1 MKIDDISII
10 IFHQESLYIDNSRN
24 DLCMNFDNFKLQDE
38 SKTRK
43 ILNNIIHNFHITFI
57 KDIFLRGFFDMSF
70 IFTNF
75 VKQHNTKCKPDM
87 RNILFCFFLIIT
99 CSSVAQNYRY
109 IGVEDGLSNR
119 RVYSIQKDQK
129 GYMWFL
135 TQEGIDRFNGKQF
148 KHYKLVSN
156 GKDVNSFENLNKLYT
171 DTTGTMWEIG
181 KNGQIFRYNIL
192 HDNFQLICDLKSDE
206 NYRDFPINYSY
217 IDANNNIWLCTTN
230 NGQYIYNIGS
240 NKLIKIQNEDWQGI
254 NNMVQIEKNTYC
266 FGTDTGFY
274 IGLLKNNKIK
284 IISSDSLSNMSI
296 KVNELYYHKPSN
308 RLFIGCFFRGVFVYD
323 LHSKQLIQPQTELT
337 DININC
343 IKSLNQNEILIAT
356 DGAGVYKMN
365 VHSCQSGP
373 YITADYNNN
382 NKMNG
387 NTINDIYIDDEK
399 RIWMAN
405 YPIGI
410 TVLNN
415 RFPKYEWIKHAIG
428 NKNSLIND
436 QVNAVIEDSDG
447 DLWFATNNGISLLNT
462 KTQIW
467 TNYSSSFHYS
477 PKSKTH
483 IYITLCEVSPG
494 IIWAGGYASG
504 IYEINKKTHQTDFF
518 TPAKFGWTNMRP
530 DKYIRSI
537 FKDSHKLI
545 WVGGYYHLKCF
556 NLSDNSI
563 KVYPNIHSIN
573 TIIEK
578 DSLHMWIGTA
588 NGLYMLNKKNGK
600 STLLRLPGEAAYIHS
615 LYQEKNGPLYIGTA
629 NYGLFI
635 YDDKKQTFTNFQKD
649 NCALISNNI
658 YTILPSP
665 PSTLILATENSMVR
679 FDTKHETFHNW
690 TKEQG
695 LMSDHFNSTSGTYCS
710 DGKFY
715 MGTSDGVI
723 AFPKNTHLP
732 MNYKTQLVFSDFR
745 LFYQT
750 VYSGD
755 ENSPLKEDI
764 DRVKK
769 LELESDQNIFSIRLS
784 SINYDY
790 PSNILYSWKLAGFYD
805 KWNKPSEEDL
815 IRFTNLD
822 PGKYTLHVRAISRED
837 QRIIEEKS
845 IDIVIAPPFYL
856 TVWALIV
863 YFILGVVL
871 FWGILRYKLMKKERK
886 TSADKINFFVNTAHD
901 IRTPLSLIKAPLDE
915 LLEDKSLSPEARNN
929 IVMALRSTNVLFR
942 LITNLINFEKA
953 DVYSPKMHVAEYELY
968 SFLEETIRLFRSY
981 AESKNVKLT
990 YETNFRFLN
999 VWFDRNKMDSILKNL
1014 MSNAIKYTPENG
1026 QVTLSAY
1033 SNENTWTIEIRDTGI
1048 GIPENEQ
1055 KKLFKLFFRGSNAI
1069 NSKISGSGIGLLLI
1083 WKLVKAHKGEITYK
1097 SAENQGSCF
1106 KVTFRHGHNH
1116 FKKAQIGLP
1125 EEGVESNFSNTLAKY
1140 SPTET
1145 TSYTPVPATT
1155 NPQAQRILIVE
1166 DNDELRAYLKRSLSE
1181 TYVVFLAGDG
1191 EEALEF
1197 IKNNNVNLIISDIMM
1212 PTLRGDQ
1219 LAAIIKNNIETS
1231 HIPIILLTALSE
1243 TEDVIKG
1250 LNTKADKYITKPFD
1264 IGILKAEIANL
1275 LANRAIWRQKFT
1287 QMENMDIECPNCEN
1301 DLDMQ
1306 FMVKTQE
1313 IIMEHI
1319 DDQDF
1324 TVDILCTEIGM
1335 SRTSLYNKIKALTD
1349 QSPSDLIRS
1358 TRMNH
1363 AAHLL
1368 KTTSHTIGEIADM
1381 VGFNDPKYFTAVFK
1395 KQFTLSPSKYAQKG
1409 K

>member
-1 MKIDDISII
+1 M
-10 IFHQESLYIDNSRN
+10 ELN
-24 DLCMNFDNFKLQDE
+24 NFRLQDE
-38 SKTRK
+38 SKRGVV
-43 ILNNIIHNFHITFI
+43 LNNITHNFHIIAIRSYFSRT
-57 KDIFLRGFFDMSF
+57 FFDMSLLF
-70 IFTNF
+70 TIFAKRHYYKRNF
-75 VKQHNTKCKPDM
+75 AM
-87 RNILFCFFLIIT
+87 RNIILCYLLIIT
-99 CSSVAQNYRY
+99 CSCFAQNYKY
-109 IGVEDGLSNR
+109 ISVEDGLSNR
-119 RVYSIQKDQK
+119 RVYSIQKDRK

-181 KNGQIFRYNIL
+181 KNGQIFKYNIL
-192 HDNFQLICDLKSDE
+192 HDNFNLVCDLRTDE
-206 NYRDFPINYSY
+206 DHGDFPINYSY

-230 NGQYIYNIGS
+230 NGQYIYNINS
-240 NKLIKIQNEDWQGI
+240 NKLVKVQNEDWQTI
-254 NNMVQIEKNTYC
+254 NNMVQIEKNTFC

-274 IGLLKNNKIK
+274 IGELKDYKIK
-284 IISSDSLSNMSI
+284 PITPDSLSNLSI

-308 RLFIGCFFRGVFVYD
+308 RLFIGCFFRGIFVYD
-323 LHSKQLIQPQTELT
+323 LSKNELIEPQTGLT

-343 IKSLNQNEILIAT
+343 IKSLDKDEILIAT

-365 VHSCQSGP
+365 VHTCQSGP
-373 YITADYNNN
+373 YIVADYNKN

-415 RFPKYEWIKHAIG
+415 RFPKYDWIKHAIG
-428 NKNSLIND
+428 NKNSLINN
-436 QVNAVIEDSDG
+436 QVNAVIEDSEG

-462 KTQIW
+462 KTQTW
-467 TNYSSSFHYS
+467 TNYSSSFEHS
-477 PKSKTH
+477 SQSKTH
-483 IYITLCEVSPG
+483 IYLTLWEVRPG
-494 IIWAGGYASG
+494 IIWAGGYSSG
-504 IYEINKKTHQTDFF
+504 IFEINKKTHRTDFF
-518 TPAKFGWTNMRP
+518 TPARYGQINIRP

-537 FKDSHKLI
+537 FKDSHNLI

-556 NLSDNSI
+556 DLSHNSV
-563 KVYPNIHSIN
+563 KVYPNIHSVN
-573 TIIEK
+573 AIIEK

-588 NGLYMLNKKNGK
+588 NGVYLLNKKNGK
-600 STLLRLPGEAAYIHS
+600 STSLRLPGEASYIHS
-615 LYQEKNGPLYIGTA
+615 LYQEENGPLYIGTA
-629 NYGLFI
+629 NYGLFV
-635 YDDKKQTFTNFQKD
+635 YDEKTQSFINHHKD

-658 YTILPSP
+658 YSILPGATNGDLVLS
-665 PSTLILATENSMVR
+665 TENSLVR
-679 FDTKHETFHNW
+679 FDKKNDFFYNW

-695 LMSDHFNSTSGTYCS
+695 LMSDHFNSTSGTYCR

-715 MGTSDGVI
+715 MGTSNGVI
-723 AFPKNTHLP
+723 AFDKGTHLP
-732 MNYKTQLVFSDFR
+732 RSYKTQLVFSDFR

-750 VYSGD
+750 IYSGD

-764 DRVKK
+764 DRVKR
-769 LELESDQNIFSIRLS
+769 LELKSNQNIFSIRLS

-790 PSNILYSWKLAGFYD
+790 PSNILYSWKLEGFYD
-805 KWNKPSEEDL
+805 KWNKPSDEDL

-822 PGKYTLHVRAISRED
+822 SGHYTLHVRAISRED
-837 QRIIEEKS
+837 HRIIEEKS
-845 IDIVIAPPFYL
+845 IDIIIDPPFYL
-856 TVWALIV
+856 SIWAIIFYAL
-863 YFILGVVL
+863 VVL
-871 FWGILRYKLMKKERK
+871 LIFWGILHYYLIKKEQK
-886 TSADKINFFVNTAHD
+886 ASADKINFFINTAHD

-915 LLEDKSLSPEARNN
+915 LYANKDLSPETRNN

-953 DVYSPKMHVAEYELY
+953 DVYSPQMHIAEYELY
-968 SFLEETIRLFRSY
+968 SFLEETVRLFRAY
-981 AESKNVKLT
+981 AESKNIKLT

-999 VWFDRNKMDSILKNL
+999 VWFDRSKMDSILKNL

-1026 QVTLSAY
+1026 QVTLFAY
-1033 SNENTWTIEIRDTGI
+1033 SNENTWSIEIRDTGI

-1083 WKLVKAHKGEITYK
+1083 WKLVKAHKGEITCK

-1106 KVTFRHGHNH
+1106 KITFLHGHNH
-1116 FKKAQIGLP
+1116 FKKTQLSLP
-1125 EEGVESNFSNTLAKY
+1125 EEGVESNFSNTLNKY
-1140 SPTET
+1140 PKTDMI
-1145 TSYTPVPATT
+1145 SYTPVPATT

-1166 DNDELRAYLKRSLSE
+1166 DNDELRAYLKRSLSD
-1181 TYVVFLAGDG
+1181 TYMIYLAGNG
-1191 EEALEF
+1191 EEALDF
-1197 IKNNNVNLIISDIMM
+1197 IKKNNVNLIISDVMM
-1212 PTLRGDQ
+1212 PVLRGDQ
-1219 LAAIIKNNIETS
+1219 MAAIIKSDIETC

-1264 IGILKAEIANL
+1264 IGILKAEIANI
-1275 LANRAIWRQKFT
+1275 LANRAIWRQKFA
-1287 QMENMDIECPNCEN
+1287 QIDNIEVDCANCAD

-1306 FMVKTQE
+1306 FMIKAKETTMKHVDE
-1313 IIMEHI
+1313 P
-1319 DDQDF
+1319 DF
-1324 TVDILCTEIGM
+1324 NVDVLCSDMGM
-1335 SRTSLYNKIKALTD
+1335 SRTSFYNKLKALTD
-1349 QSPSDLIRS
+1349 QAPSDFIRT

-1368 KTTSHTIGEIADM
+1368 KTTSYTVGEIADM
-1381 VGFNDPKYFTAVFK
+1381 VGFNDPKYFREVFK
-1395 KQFTLSPSKYAQKG
+1395 KQFTVSPSKYAQKE

>member
-1 MKIDDISII
+1 MK
-10 IFHQESLYIDNSRN
+10 L
-24 DLCMNFDNFKLQDE
+24 DNFRLQDE
-38 SKTRK
+38 SKTGI
-43 ILNNIIHNFHITFI
+43 ILNNIIHNFHITTI
-57 KDIFLRGFFDMSF
+57 EDYFLRTFFDMSL
-70 IFTNF
+70 IFTIF
-75 VKQHNTKCKPDM
+75 AKRHHTKCNSNM
-87 RNILFCFFLIIT
+87 RNILFCYFLIIT
-99 CSSVAQNYRY
+99 CSCFAQNYRY
-109 IGVEDGLSNR
+109 ISVEDGLSNR
-119 RVYSIQKDQK
+119 RVYSIQKDKK

-135 TQEGIDRFNGKQF
+135 TQEGIDRFDGKHF
-148 KHYKLVSN
+148 KHYRLVSN
-156 GKDVNSFENLNKLYT
+156 GQDVNSFENLNKLYA
-171 DTTGTMWEIG
+171 DTTGIMWEIG
-181 KNGQIFRYNIL
+181 KNGQIFKYNVL
-192 HDNFQLICDLKSDE
+192 HDSFQLICDLKTDE
-206 NYRDFPINYSY
+206 NRGDFPINYSY

-230 NGQYIYNIGS
+230 NGQYIYNIDS
-240 NKLIKIQNEDWQGI
+240 NKLTKVQSEDWQTI
-254 NNMVQIEKNTYC
+254 NNMVQIDKETYC

-274 IGLLKNNKIK
+274 IGRLKDYKIK
-284 IISSDSLSNMSI
+284 LATSDSLSNISI

-308 RLFIGCFFRGVFVYD
+308 RLFIGCFFKGVFVYD
-323 LHSKQLIQPQTELT
+323 LNKNKLIEPQTELT

-365 VHSCQSGP
+365 VHTCQSEP
-373 YITADYNNN
+373 YIVADYNKN

-387 NTINDIYIDDEK
+387 NTINDIYVDDEK

-415 RFPKYEWIKHAIG
+415 RFPKYDWIKHAIG

-436 QVNAVIEDSDG
+436 QVNAVIEDSEG
-447 DLWFATNNGISLLNT
+447 DLWFATNNGISQLNT
-462 KTQIW
+462 KTQTW
-467 TNYSSSFHYS
+467 TNYSSSFDHS
-477 PKSKTH
+477 PQSKTH
-483 IYITLCEVSPG
+483 IYITIWEVRPG

-504 IYEINKKTHQTDFF
+504 IYEINKKTHKTDFF
-518 TPAKFGWTNMRP
+518 TPARYGWTNMRP

-537 FKDSHKLI
+537 FKDSHDLI
-545 WVGGYYHLKCF
+545 WVGGFYHLKCF
-556 NLSDNSI
+556 DLDRNSI

-588 NGLYMLNKKNGK
+588 NGLYLLNKRNGK
-600 STLLRLPGEAAYIHS
+600 STMLNLPGEATYVHS
-615 LYQEKNGPLYIGTA
+615 LYQEKNGLLYIGTA
-629 NYGLFI
+629 SYGLFI
-635 YDDKKQTFTNFQKD
+635 YDDKKQTFTNYQKD

-658 YTILPSP
+658 YTILPNGKDEI
-665 PSTLILATENSMVR
+665 ILSTENSLVR
-679 FDTKHETFHNW
+679 FDTKNKLFHNW

-723 AFPKNTHLP
+723 AFNKNTHLP
-732 MNYKTQLVFSDFR
+732 RSYKTQLVFSDFR

-764 DRVKK
+764 DHVKK
-769 LELESDQNIFSIRLS
+769 LELKSNQNIFSIRLS
-784 SINYDY
+784 SINFDY
-790 PSNILYSWKLAGFYD
+790 PSNILYSWKLEGFYD

-822 PGKYTLHVRAISRED
+822 SGKYTLRVRTISRED
-837 QRIIEEKS
+837 HHIIEEKS
-845 IDIVIAPPFYL
+845 IDIHIDPPYYL
-856 TVWALIV
+856 TAWALIFYAIV
-863 YFILGVVL
+863 IFLI
-871 FWGILRYKLMKKERK
+871 FWGILRYKFIKKEQK
-886 TSADKINFFVNTAHD
+886 ASADKINFFVNTAHD

-915 LLEDKSLSPEARNN
+915 LYENQDLSPEARNN

-953 DVYSPKMHVAEYELY
+953 DVYSPQMCVAEYELY
-968 SFLEETIRLFRSY
+968 SFLEETIKLFRSY

-999 VWFDRNKMDSILKNL
+999 VWFDRSKMDSILKNL
-1014 MSNAIKYTPENG
+1014 LSNAIKYTPENG
-1026 QVTLSAY
+1026 QVTISAY
-1033 SNENTWTIEIRDTGI
+1033 NNENTWSIEVRDTGI

-1069 NSKISGSGIGLLLI
+1069 NSKVTGSGIGLLLI

-1106 KVTFRHGHNH
+1106 KVTFLHGHGH
-1116 FKKAQIGLP
+1116 FKKTEIGLP
-1125 EEGVESNFSNTLAKY
+1125 EEGVESSFSNTLNKY
-1140 SPTET
+1140 SQTEAI
-1145 TSYTPVPATT
+1145 SYTPVPVTT

-1166 DNDELRAYLKRSLSE
+1166 DNDELRAYLKRSLSD
-1181 TYVVFLAGDG
+1181 TYIIYLACDG
-1191 EEALEF
+1191 QEALEF
-1197 IKNNNVNLIISDIMM
+1197 IKKNNVNLIISAVMM
-1212 PTLRGDQ
+1212 PNLRGDQ
-1219 LAAIIKNNIETS
+1219 MAAIIKNDIETC

-1264 IGILKAEIANL
+1264 IGILKAEISNI
-1275 LANRAIWRQKFT
+1275 LANRAIWRHKFT
-1287 QMENMDIECPNCEN
+1287 HMEEVDIECANCEN

-1306 FMVKTQE
+1306 FMIKSKE
-1313 IIMEHI
+1313 IVMKHVDE
-1319 DDQDF
+1319 QDF
-1324 TVDILCTEIGM
+1324 NVDTLCSEMGM
-1335 SRTSLYNKIKALTD
+1335 SRTSYYNKLKALTD
-1349 QSPSDLIRS
+1349 MAPSDFIRT
-1358 TRMNH
+1358 TRMDH

-1368 KTTSHTIGEIADM
+1368 KTTSYTVGEIAYM
-1381 VGFNDPKYFTAVFK
+1381 VGFNDPKYFREVFK
-1395 KQFTLSPSKYAQKG
+1395 KQFTVSPSKYAQKE